1 MTEGFIRC
9 ILTEEGMEKKQLGQ
23 NLLDKGP
30 QTKQPRAK
38 TVANNWE
45 RICAGGF
52 CPGFLY

>member
-38 TVANNWE
+38 TVANN
-45 RICAGGF
+45 
-52 CPGFLY
+52 